1 MLPSE
6 HLQIEQLTSLKIDY
20 CFQSSG
26 DEDGDD
32 PLVYSVS
39 EANATADLHGESY
52 ARFKQKVLKDLH
64 PELDDEEDDEDSD

>member
-1 MLPSE
+1 MR
-6 HLQIEQLTSLKIDY
+6 LKIVDY
-20 CFQSSG
+20 LQSSG

-64 PELDDEEDDEDSD
+64 PELDDEDEDDSDSD

>member
-1 MLPSE
+1 M
-6 HLQIEQLTSLKIDY
+6 
-20 CFQSSG
+20 QSSG

>member
-1 MLPSE
+1 MR
-6 HLQIEQLTSLKIDY
+6 LKIVDY
-20 CFQSSG
+20 LQSSG

-64 PELDDEEDDEDSD
+64 PELDEEDDEDSD

>member
-1 MLPSE
+1 MR
-6 HLQIEQLTSLKIDY
+6 LKIVDY
-20 CFQSSG
+20 LQSSG

-39 EANATADLHGESY
+39 EANNATADLHGESY

-64 PELDDEEDDEDSD
+64 PELDEEDDEDSD